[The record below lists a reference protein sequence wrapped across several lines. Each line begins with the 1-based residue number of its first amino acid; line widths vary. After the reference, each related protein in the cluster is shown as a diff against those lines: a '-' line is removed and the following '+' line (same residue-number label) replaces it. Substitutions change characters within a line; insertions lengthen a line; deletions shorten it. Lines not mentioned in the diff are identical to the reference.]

1 MHPQG
6 GDEKELR
13 RRGCATRFL
22 RMKFVPLVCIAAAA
36 GCGWIRAGILDDLS
50 KADQARVKGGR
61 QVVAAEPLE
70 GYPWPRVRVYQKV
83 NAKPEEL
90 MAVFFDYEKSKDF
103 VPNCE
108 KSKISKKINPRTFE
122 VDYLVNVPIFADEA
136 YTVRNVLST
145 SRNPLKVEWKV
156 LRATSILESEGSLL
170 VEPHG
175 DGAVL
180 CYTNLVKPSS
190 AAADLLK
197 GVALG
202 QMKDTV
208 KAIVAQVEKMKTE
221 NPDLLAKQLE
231 RLESA
236 LAN

>member
-1 MHPQG
+1 
-6 GDEKELR
+6 
-13 RRGCATRFL
+13 
-22 RMKFVPLVCIAAAA
+22 MKLAPLACIMAVA

-50 KADQARVKGGR
+50 KEDQARLKNGR
-61 QVVAAEPLE
+61 QVVASESLE

-83 NAKPEEL
+83 DARPEEL

-108 KSKISKKINPRTFE
+108 KSEISKRIDRRTFE

-136 YTVRNVLST
+136 YTVRNQLSR
-145 SRNPLKVEWKV
+145 SRNPMKVEWKV

-170 VEPHG
+170 VEPLG
-175 DGAVL
+175 DGGAVL
-180 CYTNLVKPSS
+180 CYTNLVKPASS
-190 AAADLLK
+190 VAAILK

-208 KAIVAQVEKMKTE
+208 KAIVEQVEKQKSE
-221 NPDLLAKQLE
+221 NPDTLAQQLE
-231 RLESA
+231 RLEAA